1 MGVNDNVW
9 RSVENVHVTASADP
23 TEGSR
28 WGVLML
34 FLRERSPRVGD
45 AVVGSVTGTTAMT

>member
-9 RSVENVHVTASADP
+9 CSVESLHVTASADP

-34 FLRERSPRVGD
+34 FPREGKPL
-45 AVVGSVTGTTAMT
+45 AM